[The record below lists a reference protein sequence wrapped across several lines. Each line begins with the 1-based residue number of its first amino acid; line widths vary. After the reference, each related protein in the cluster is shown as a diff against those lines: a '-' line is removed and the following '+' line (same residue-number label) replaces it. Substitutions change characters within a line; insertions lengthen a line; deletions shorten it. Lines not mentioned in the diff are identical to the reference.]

1 MNPSNGAQDA
11 TQQRLTD
18 LRNGLLRLHKT
29 LLDSERAT
37 YEHDVAKITS
47 PGHLLGLVMDDP
59 WFAYLRELSGLVVA
73 IDERMDAKEP
83 TTAAEAEHFVRRA
96 RALLTPAEEGRGFE
110 KRYFEALQRDPD
122 VVLAHA
128 ATVRLLAVL
137 GSQTNS

>member
-1 MNPSNGAQDA
+1 MESSNGAPD
-11 TQQRLTD
+11 TTHQRLTD

-37 YEHDVAKITS
+37 YEHDIAKITS

-59 WFAYLRELSGLVVA
+59 WFAYLRELSRLVVA
-73 IDERMDAKEP
+73 IDERMDADEP
-83 TTAAEAEHFVRRA
+83 TTADEASRFVKQA
-96 RALLTPAEEGRGFE
+96 RALLTPAEGGRGFE

-128 ATVRLLAVL
+128 ATVRLLAGL
-137 GSQTNS
+137 S